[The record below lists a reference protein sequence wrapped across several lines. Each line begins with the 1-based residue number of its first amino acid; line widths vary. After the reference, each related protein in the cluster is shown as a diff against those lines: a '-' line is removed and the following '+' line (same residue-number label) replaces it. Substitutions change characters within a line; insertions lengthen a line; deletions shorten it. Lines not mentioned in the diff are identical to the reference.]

1 MKYAVITDSNVA
13 ALYGKENCFVV
24 PAGESSKSIQI
35 IEKLACELV
44 QKGYGRDTVI
54 VGLGGGMICDLA
66 GFLASIFCRGVPLIL
81 IPTTLL
87 AMVDASIGGKTAVN
101 VPEGK
106 NLLGSTIFPEKV
118 ILHLPFLETLPD
130 AEWENGIIE
139 ILKVGLLFD
148 PDLFFHFSDLS
159 LSSVIERAI
168 EAKRRIVAQD
178 PYDKG
183 CRALLNFGH
192 TIGHAL
198 ESLSNYT
205 LPHGKAVAAGIVIE
219 ARLSHVLG
227 FLPSHDLDA
236 IENHFPPL
244 RLNYEPEKILAK
256 LSSDKKAKGGVPH
269 FILLKSIGEAY
280 VKDGCFSHPVDTALL
295 TKVLN
300 ETCLCSR

>member
-1 MKYAVITDSNVA
+1 MKYAVITDSTVA
-13 ALYGKENCFVV
+13 AIYGLKDCFIVH
-24 PAGESSKSIQI
+24 ATESSKSIQM
-35 IEKLACELV
+35 IEKLTSELV

-54 VGLGGGMICDLA
+54 VGVGGGMICDLA
-66 GFLASIFCRGVPLIL
+66 GFLSAIFCRGVPLIL

-106 NLLGSTIFPEKV
+106 NLLGSTVFPTKV

-148 PDLFFHFSDLS
+148 PDLFFHFSNLL
-159 LSSVIERAI
+159 LSSVIEKAI
-168 EAKRRIVAQD
+168 EAKRRVVAQD
-178 PYDKG
+178 PFDKG

-205 LPHGKAVAAGIVIE
+205 LSHGKAVAAGIVIE
-219 ARLSHVLG
+219 SRLSHALG
-227 FLPSHDLDA
+227 FLPSHDLEA

-244 RLNYEPEKILAK
+244 QISEAPEKILAK
-256 LSSDKKAKGGVPH
+256 LSSDKKAKAGVPH
-269 FILLKSIGEAY
+269 FVLLKKIGEPY
-280 VKDGCFSHPVDTALL
+280 VKEGCFSHPVDPTIL
-295 TKVLN
+295 TQVLH
-300 ETCLCSR
+300 EACLCSR

>member
-1 MKYAVITDSNVA
+1 MKYAVITDSTIA
-13 ALYGKENCFVV
+13 AIYGNKNCFIV
-24 PAGESSKSIQI
+24 PAGESSKSIHM
-35 IEKLACELV
+35 IEKLTSELV

-54 VGLGGGMICDLA
+54 VGMGGGVICDLA
-66 GFLASIFCRGVPLIL
+66 GFLSAIFCRGVPLIL

-106 NLLGSTIFPEKV
+106 NLLGSTVFPVKV
-118 ILHLPFLETLPD
+118 ILHLPFLKTLPSD
-130 AEWENGIIE
+130 EWENGIIE

-148 PDLFFHFSDLS
+148 PDLFFHFSDLAI
-159 LSSVIERAI
+159 SSVIERAI

-178 PYDKG
+178 PFDKG

-205 LPHGKAVAAGIVIE
+205 LSHGKAVAAGIVIE
-219 ARLSHVLG
+219 SRLSHALG

-236 IENHFPPL
+236 IENRFPPL
-244 RLNYEPEKILAK
+244 QLNYEPEKILAK

-269 FILLKSIGEAY
+269 FVLLEKIGEAH
-280 VKDGCFSHPVDTALL
+280 VKDGCFSHPVDPSLL
-295 TKVLN
+295 TQVLN
-300 ETCLCSR
+300 EACLCPR

>member
-1 MKYAVITDSNVA
+1 MKYAVITDSTIA
-13 ALYGKENCFVV
+13 ALYGLKQCFVV
-24 PAGESSKSIQI
+24 PVGESSKSIQQV
-35 IEKLACELV
+35 EKLASELV

-66 GFLASIFCRGVPLIL
+66 GFLSSIFCRGVPLIL

-106 NLLGSTIFPEKV
+106 NLLGSTVFPESV

-205 LPHGKAVAAGIVIE
+205 LSHGKAVAAGIVIE
-219 ARLSHVLG
+219 SRLSHALG
-227 FLPSHDLDA
+227 LLSQGDLDA
-236 IENHFPPL
+236 IEHRFPPVEL
-244 RLNYEPEKILAK
+244 SDEPEKILEK
-256 LSSDKKAKGGVPH
+256 LSSDKKAKAGVPH
-269 FILLKSIGEAY
+269 FVLLEEIGQAY
-280 VKDGCFSHPVDTALL
+280 VKDGCFSHPVDRTLII
-295 TKVLN
+295 KVLH